1 MFVLCF
7 QGLLDTETR
16 MRDLEVLES
25 YRNHPQIDD
34 DIREVSQLL
43 KSQFVAQKKT
53 LVNDQ
58 MFMVFFSLF

>member
-43 KSQFVAQKKT
+43 KSQFVA
-53 LVNDQ
+53 
-58 MFMVFFSLF
+58 

>member
-1 MFVLCF
+1 MLFFF
-7 QGLLDTETR
+7 QGLLDEETR

-43 KSQFVAQKKT
+43 KSPFLHKKT